1 MNPFGDMTVTI
12 TRKQFRAMLHALND
26 IRVSAGLPSEDV
38 DDDSFRWFADI
49 MAPEKPSPNRI
60 FYDGLPGM
68 ADQDDP
74 LAQEF
79 QWPSKVWGLGIRRL
93 NRLALMSYSEFYPH
107 TVGFSLVFASRAAM
121 ERFHGEQSLRNGL
134 NALEC
139 ADALEIERENMMDWA
154 HPAARGLMLLEWS
167 GDEIARVEK

>member
-1 MNPFGDMTVTI
+1 MRDEPIFLEFMVPCEAVIVERDGGAGMSWL
-12 TRKQFRAMLHALND
+12 AMSVAAS
-26 IRVSAGLPSEDV
+26 IVKERPG
-38 DDDSFRWFADI
+38 I
-49 MAPEKPSPNRI
+49 
-60 FYDGLPGM
+60 LPGFEDGPGF

-93 NRLALMSYSEFYPH
+93 NRLALMSYSELYPH

-121 ERFHGEQSLRNGL
+121 ERFHGGQSLRNGL

-154 HPAARGLMLLEWS
+154 HPAARGLMLLEWDGS
-167 GDEIARVEK
+167 EIGRVER